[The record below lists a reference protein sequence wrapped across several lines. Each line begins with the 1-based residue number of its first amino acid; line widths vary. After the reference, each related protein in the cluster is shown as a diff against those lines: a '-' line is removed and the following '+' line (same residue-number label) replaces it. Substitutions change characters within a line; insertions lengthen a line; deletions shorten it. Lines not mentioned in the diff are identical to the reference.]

1 MTMLVTDARPQGA
14 ALYRK
19 IAAFVVEFVRWT
31 KGVRRPL
38 PATIRGRRDKS
49 FDQGEGWDLRA
60 WARSGGMLGL
70 FPRLSS
76 PPAADHW
83 QGGNKYRKMLIYG
96 A

>member
-38 PATIRGRRDKS
+38 PATIRGS
-49 FDQGEGWDLRA
+49 
-60 WARSGGMLGL
+60 AR
-70 FPRLSS
+70 
-76 PPAADHW
+76 
-83 QGGNKYRKMLIYG
+83 QIV
-96 A
+96 